1 MLSGGCTVPLHDIAG
16 ATFAAAALCGDAK
29 FKLDVIE
36 VHAGRCVAGN
46 VPVADALADAN
57 NHVDSP
63 GKTVDMVSINENYFY
78 LYLTLVRQGKIRE

>member
-1 MLSGGCTVPLHDIAG
+1 MSCGLAVHGHHVAG
-16 ATFAAAALCGDAK
+16 TTFAAAALGGDAQ

-36 VHAGRCVAGN
+36 VHTGRCVAGN

-63 GKTVDMVSINENYFY
+63 GKTVDMVSINKNYFY
-78 LYLTLVRQGKIRE
+78 LHLTLVRQGKMRE